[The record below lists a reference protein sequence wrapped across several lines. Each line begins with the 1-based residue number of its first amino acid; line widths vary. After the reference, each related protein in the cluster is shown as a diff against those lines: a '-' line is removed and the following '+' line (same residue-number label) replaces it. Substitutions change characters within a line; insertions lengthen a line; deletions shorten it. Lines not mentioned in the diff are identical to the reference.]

1 MRIAVMGAGGVGG
14 YFGGLLAKA
23 GNEVT
28 FIARGEH
35 LQAIRSKGLRVVHN
49 AGEFVVYAAATDMP
63 EEVGAVDLVMFT
75 VKSYD
80 TDSALEVM
88 SPLVGPETT
97 VLTLQNGVESHIAVE
112 SAFGEGCALPGAAYV
127 ESRIDSPGVVVQ
139 SGHVARIVFGEASG
153 EASARVGRVQD
164 IMVSA
169 GINAEASPDVLATLW
184 TKFLFITAVA
194 GLTSACR
201 RRIGDLLEKPGYR
214 DVLVEAMREIEAV
227 GRAKGINL
235 DDEVVGQTMEYVEGA
250 VKDITASMHLDLER
264 GRRLELEIFNGAVVR
279 MGRETGVATPVNDLL
294 YLVLKPHV
302 DGVRALGDAPPS

>member
-23 GNEVT
+23 GNDVT

-35 LQAIRSKGLRVVHN
+35 LQAIRSTGLRVVHN
-49 AGEFVVYAAATDMP
+49 AGEFVVDAAATDEP
-63 EEVGAVDLVMFT
+63 EEVGPVDLVMFT
-75 VKSYD
+75 VKAYD
-80 TDSALEVM
+80 TDSALEAM
-88 SPLVGPETT
+88 APLVGQGTT

-139 SGHVARIVFGEASG
+139 TGHVARLVFGEASG
-153 EASARVGRVQD
+153 EESARVVRVRD
-164 IMVSA
+164 VMVSA
-169 GINAEASPDVLATLW
+169 GINVEVSPDVLATLW

-201 RRIGDLLEKPGYR
+201 RQIGELLGEPGYR

-302 DGVRALGDAPPS
+302 DGVRD